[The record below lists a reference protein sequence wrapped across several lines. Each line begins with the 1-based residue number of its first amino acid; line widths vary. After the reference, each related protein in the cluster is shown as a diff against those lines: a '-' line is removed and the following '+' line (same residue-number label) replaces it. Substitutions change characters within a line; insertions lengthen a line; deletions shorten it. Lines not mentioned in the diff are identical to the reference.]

1 MAVNTLIIINAWN
14 TTMLQIGSQKS
25 ASNMYISTVTFLRKR
40 LNFIVGLIL
49 FGALFTS
56 LHLTSEALRS
66 STQFENLYTWL
77 LLINSLA
84 LIALLMLIILNLR
97 QLFTAVL
104 KRRAGSRLT
113 FRLLGLLIA
122 LSSVPVTIVYY
133 FSVDFLNQRL
143 DSWFDVNI
151 ENAMFNALELTQA
164 ALDDRVKIALH
175 QTQTAAAELTMTPK
189 SLYMIKINALRDKL
203 GAYEMSLLGINGQI
217 VVFSGVETEQILPSY
232 PPSEN
237 TLLQLKL
244 SNTYTSLEPISNK
257 GLYIRVLLKFK
268 LNGYLRLL
276 HVLYP
281 VPESM
286 DILASKVEVSYEG
299 YKEHAYLHQPLEM
312 SFTLILSLVLVL
324 SFLGTVWVA
333 FFAAQ
338 RFVAPLSHLVEGTKA
353 VAAGDYRKQ
362 LPVTRLDELGFL
374 VESFNDMTRKISQA
388 QSAAHQSQLLAD
400 SQRNYLQT
408 VLGRLSSGVI
418 SLDHKQRLR
427 TANSAAEQILETDLS
442 DFIGQYL
449 SDLQQEHLTLQILC
463 DAMQPYIKKDS
474 QEWSTEISF
483 FGSNG
488 RKMLMCRGAQLQVMT
503 RGIQN
508 TGYVIVFDDI
518 TTLIQAQRNEAWS
531 EVARRLAHEIKN
543 PLTPIKLSA
552 ERLQHKY
559 LKKLPESETDT
570 LLRMTN
576 TIINQVDVMKDMVNE
591 FSNYARTPT
600 MQLQC
605 LDINELVKE
614 VLDLYPNTQVE
625 WRLTEPLP
633 QIKADKGRLRQVLH
647 NLIKNA
653 LEASPENTPIMISS
667 QYVAEDVSESIELMI
682 QDKGTGIP
690 TELLD
695 RIFEPYVT
703 TKTKGTGLGLA
714 IVKKIIEEHH
724 GMVWIENKQGVCV
737 TIRLPVPTSS
747 ILSG

>member
-1 MAVNTLIIINAWN
+1 MH
-14 TTMLQIGSQKS
+14 
-25 ASNMYISTVTFLRKR
+25 ISTRLFNNFFRKWS
-40 LNFIVGLIL
+40 NFIVGLIL

-56 LHLTSEALRS
+56 LYLTSEALRNS
-66 STQFENLYTWL
+66 AQFERLYTWL
-77 LLINSLA
+77 LMINGLA
-84 LIALLMLIILNLR
+84 LIALVTLIILNLR

-113 FRLLGLLIA
+113 FRLLGLLVA

-133 FSVDFLNQRL
+133 FSIDFLNQRL

-151 ENAMFNALELTQA
+151 ENAMYNALELTQT
-164 ALDDRVKIALH
+164 ALDDRVKIALR
-175 QTQTAAAELTMTPK
+175 QTQTVAAELSTSYPNQ
-189 SLYMIKINALRDKL
+189 YVFKINALRKKL
-203 GAYEMSLLGINGQI
+203 GAHEMGLLGINGQI
-217 VVFSGVETEQILPSY
+217 VVFSGLGTDQLLPSY
-232 PPSEN
+232 PVPES
-237 TLLQLKL
+237 TLLQMKL
-244 SNTYTSLEPISNK
+244 TDVYSSIEPTGDE
-257 GLYIRVLLKFK
+257 GLYIRILFKFK

-281 VPESM
+281 IPLEM
-286 DILASKVEVSYEG
+286 NQLAFDVETAYER
-299 YKEHAYLHQPLEM
+299 YKAHSYLHQPLEM
-312 SFTLILSLVLVL
+312 SFTLLLSLVLVL
-324 SFLGTVWVA
+324 SFLGTVWIA
-333 FFAAQ
+333 FFAAR

-388 QSAAHQSQLLAD
+388 QSAARQSQLLAD

-408 VLGRLSSGVI
+408 VLSRLSSGVI

-427 TANSAAEQILETDLS
+427 TTNLAAEQILETDLS
-442 DFIGQYL
+442 HLIGQNL
-449 SDLQQEHLTLQILC
+449 TSLQQEHSTLQVLC
-463 DAMQPYIKKDS
+463 EAMQPYIQKNS
-474 QEWSTEISF
+474 QEWSAEINF

-488 RKMLMCRGAQLQVMT
+488 RKMLMCRGAQLQVIT

-559 LKKLPESETDT
+559 LRKLPESETDT

-576 TIINQVDVMKDMVNE
+576 TIINQVDAMKDMVNE
-591 FSNYARTPT
+591 FSSYARTPA
-600 MQLQC
+600 MQLQQ

-614 VLDLYPNTQVE
+614 VLDLYPHTQVE
-625 WRLTEPLP
+625 WNLTEPLP
-633 QIKADKGRLRQVLH
+633 QIEADKGRLRQVLH
-647 NLIKNA
+647 NVIKNA
-653 LEASPENTPIMISS
+653 QEASPPDSPISISS
-667 QYVAEDVSESIELMI
+667 EYMAEDVTECVELTI
-682 QDKGTGIP
+682 QDHGSGIP

-724 GMVWIENKQGVCV
+724 GMVWIENKGGVCV
-737 TIRLPVPTSS
+737 TIRLPVPASSTLTS
-747 ILSG
+747 

>member
-1 MAVNTLIIINAWN
+1 
-14 TTMLQIGSQKS
+14 
-25 ASNMYISTVTFLRKR
+25 MYSLVTTFLQKR
-40 LNFIVGLIL
+40 LNFIVGFIL
-49 FGALFTS
+49 FGALLTS
-56 LHLTSEALRS
+56 LHLTSEALRNS
-66 STQFENLYTWL
+66 AQFANLYTWL
-77 LLINSLA
+77 LVINSLA
-84 LIALLMLIILNLR
+84 LIALLTLIILNLR

-113 FRLLGLLIA
+113 FRLLGLLVA

-151 ENAMFNALELTQA
+151 ENAMHDALELTQA
-164 ALDDRVKIALH
+164 ALDDRVKIALR
-175 QTQTAAAELTMTPK
+175 QTQTVAAELMTTPK
-189 SLYMIKINALRDKL
+189 NRYVIKINALRDKL

-217 VVFSGVETEQILPSY
+217 VVFSGEETEQLLPSH
-232 PPSEN
+232 PPTEN

-244 SNTYTSLEPISNK
+244 SHTYTSLEPI
-257 GLYIRVLLKFK
+257 GEQGFLYIRVIQKFK

-281 VPESM
+281 VPENM
-286 DILASKVEVSYEG
+286 NILASKVEASYEG
-299 YKEHAYLHQPLEM
+299 YKEHSYLHQPLEI
-312 SFTLILSLVLVL
+312 SFTLVLSLVLVL
-324 SFLGTVWVA
+324 SFLGTVWIA
-333 FFAAQ
+333 FFAAR

-353 VAAGDYRKQ
+353 VAAGDYRTQ

-388 QSAAHQSQLLAD
+388 QSAARQSQLLAD

-408 VLGRLSSGVI
+408 ILGRLSSGVI

-427 TANSAAEQILETDLS
+427 TANLAAEQILEADLS
-442 DFIGQYL
+442 DFIGQHL
-449 SDLQQEHLTLQILC
+449 TDLQQEHSTLQVLYE
-463 DAMQPYIKKDS
+463 AMQPYVAKNS
-474 QEWSTEISF
+474 QEWSAEINF

-488 RKMLMCRGAQLQVMT
+488 RKMLMCRGAQLQVIT

-559 LKKLPESETDT
+559 LRKLPESETDT

-576 TIINQVDVMKDMVNE
+576 TIINQVDAMKDMVNE
-591 FSNYARTPT
+591 FSSYARTPA
-600 MQLQC
+600 MQLQR

-614 VLDLYPNTQVE
+614 ILDLYPNTQVN
-625 WRLTEPLP
+625 WDLTEPLP
-633 QIKADKGRLRQVLH
+633 QIEADRGRLRQVLH
-647 NLIKNA
+647 NIIKNA
-653 LEASPENTPIMISS
+653 QEASPEDSPISISS
-667 QYVAEDVSESIELMI
+667 EYMAEDASECVELVI
-682 QDKGTGIP
+682 QDQGTGIP

-724 GMVWIENKQGVCV
+724 GMVWIENKGGVCV
-737 TIRLPVPTSS
+737 TIRLPIPASS
-747 ILSG
+747 ILA